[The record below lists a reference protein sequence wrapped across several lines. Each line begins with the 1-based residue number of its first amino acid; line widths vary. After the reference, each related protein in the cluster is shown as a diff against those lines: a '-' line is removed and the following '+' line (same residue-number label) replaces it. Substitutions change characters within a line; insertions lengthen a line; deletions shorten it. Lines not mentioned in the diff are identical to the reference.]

1 MSITKKGIKSSTTAS
16 KERPIPITEIKR
28 KQRMLGFVRTKVSA
42 RSRIRAIGNSKGV
55 ILSNQLIKAAGLN
68 AEADIVIQASDG
80 VIYILQ
86 VKAPDINT
94 DLSTWDKQFKAA
106 IKRGAKPEND
116 LFEGMTNNFDLK
128 EW

>member
-1 MSITKKGIKSSTTAS
+1 
-16 KERPIPITEIKR
+16 
-28 KQRMLGFVRTKVSA
+28 
-42 RSRIRAIGNSKGV
+42 
-55 ILSNQLIKAAGLN
+55 
-68 AEADIVIQASDG
+68 VIQAADG

-86 VKAPDINT
+86 VKAPDVNT

>member
-1 MSITKKGIKSSTTAS
+1 
-16 KERPIPITEIKR
+16 
-28 KQRMLGFVRTKVSA
+28 MLGFVRPKVSA
-42 RSRIRAIGNSKGV
+42 RSRIRPIGNSKGV

-86 VKAPDINT
+86 VKAPAVNT

-116 LFEGMTNNFDLK
+116 LFEGMKNNFDLK